1 MAGPLMLLIA
11 QRTNMYR
18 TIQTSL
24 TELCDLDELGYACEK
39 VLEIP

>member
-1 MAGPLMLLIA
+1 MLLIA
-11 QRTNMYR
+11 QRTNIDR

-24 TELCDLDELGYACEK
+24 TELFDLDELGYTCEK

>member
-1 MAGPLMLLIA
+1 MAGLLMLLIA

-24 TELCDLDELGYACEK
+24 TELCDLDEFGYACEK
-39 VLEIP
+39 DLEIP

>member
-1 MAGPLMLLIA
+1 MFLIA

-24 TELCDLDELGYACEK
+24 TELCDLDELGYTCEK